1 MYQLLLLSRF
11 KGGGGGGE
19 PGLWEGISQPPHETC
34 PVIRTLELIPRVSA
48 IEGFHC
54 NNTQKD
60 SQKLLTTIITGYLS
74 NKLQLLQGSF
84 FLLHME
90 LEAAI
95 VIYALHAHTHTH
107 THKHSSMEH
116 ITISHYFLL

>member
-1 MYQLLLLSRF
+1 MFTDVCINYYCCQDL
-11 KGGGGGGE
+11 KAGGGGGTWPLGGDF
-19 PGLWEGISQPPHETC
+19 PAPPHETC
-34 PVIRTLELIPRVSA
+34 PVIRTLELVPRVSA

-107 THKHSSMEH
+107 THTQALINGTHH
-116 ITISHYFLL
+116 N